1 MRKPVEPVVLPDEA
15 EGGILFFVG
24 DILSDSSWSD
34 LKLFQARKSVTVKE
48 RARARALRFPIIK
61 RGAAMSSSPVIIL
74 TPPATRDSYEYYYY
88 EYDDDGGDQEFGQ
101 SKKIERTGQSTSTE
115 APAAAS
121 EVVAAEAAEA
131 ADDQAASGLFFGGLF
146 GSDKC
151 PYCDKGGYQ
160 KEPCCPHVV
169 DGPWLFLLLGSVAL
183 LAIFLQRQVALP
195 LTIRLCL
202 LTLTF
207 FAFCFWLF

>member
-1 MRKPVEPVVLPDEA
+1 
-15 EGGILFFVG
+15 
-24 DILSDSSWSD
+24 
-34 LKLFQARKSVTVKE
+34 
-48 RARARALRFPIIK
+48 
-61 RGAAMSSSPVIIL
+61 MSSSPVIIL
-74 TPPATRDSYEYYYY
+74 NPPATRDSYEYYYY

-101 SKKIERTGQSTSTE
+101 SEKIERTGQSTLTE

-121 EVVAAEAAEA
+121 EVVAAEA

-183 LAIFLQRQVALP
+183 LAIFLQRQVARPLALP

-202 LTLTF
+202 LLTF